1 MAIAP
6 LPHLPSYRQLL
17 ATADIRMLLLT
28 TLLSRLAGRMFAL
41 TIVLYGVTQVGSTE
55 LAGWLAFAAVAPGLL
70 ISPIAGSLI
79 DSLGSAWAIT
89 VDLATS
95 AVFAAALAAAAM
107 VGCTN
112 AAVLLALTG
121 CFSLTSPLSFAGI
134 RALLPRLVSQAALD
148 RANALDTAINGLTD
162 VAGPALAGL
171 MVGFGRPSFALGM
184 IAAIYAVAAGCIGQ
198 VRRPRGSLPRI
209 ASLLSQAWHGLR
221 RVLGRPTLR
230 GLALSYALYEVCWG
244 MLIVIVPVFAAQHFT
259 AGMGA
264 TVAGLLWAGLGL
276 VGGTTALVA
285 GHLRAAGRERRLMAV
300 GMMVTAL
307 AVWPIAARFG
317 LTGLVV
323 GLMLVGAAAGPI
335 DVGVLTLRQRRTDP
349 TELGRVVAIS
359 MSLNWSG
366 GPIGSALAGLLVG
379 WSLPGS
385 LSVAAVASLLG
396 AWAVALIPSDEARLR

>member
-171 MVGFGRPSFALGM
+171 MVGLGRPSVALGM
-184 IAAIYAVAAGCIGQ
+184 IAVIYAAASVCIGQ
-198 VRRPRGSLPRI
+198 VRADARFAATPWAVAEPGMARVAARPWPANAARTGIVLCAVRG
-209 ASLLSQAWHGLR
+209 LLGHAHCDCAGVRGATFRGRPGSNGCRSA
-221 RVLGRPTLR
+221 LGRPR
-230 GLALSYALYEVCWG
+230 PCGRDPPRW
-244 MLIVIVPVFAAQHFT
+244 
-259 AGMGA
+259 
-264 TVAGLLWAGLGL
+264 
-276 VGGTTALVA
+276 
-285 GHLRAAGRERRLMAV
+285 LRAIYARR
-300 GMMVTAL
+300 
-307 AVWPIAARFG
+307 
-317 LTGLVV
+317 
-323 GLMLVGAAAGPI
+323 
-335 DVGVLTLRQRRTDP
+335 
-349 TELGRVVAIS
+349 VA
-359 MSLNWSG
+359 SG
-366 GPIGSALAGLLVG
+366 G
-379 WSLPGS
+379 
-385 LSVAAVASLLG
+385 
-396 AWAVALIPSDEARLR
+396 